1 MELNLET
8 VDMTPLDAATLVLLR
23 DHPQEGL
30 QVLLLQRHSDSSV
43 LGGAYVFA
51 GGKLDAAD
59 QQPPSLARLD
69 CPPAALHG
77 LLGEPELPAAT
88 AAGLFVAAI
97 REAWEE
103 SGVLFCDGDPSQ
115 LPSGE
120 HGWHRLLTSSLQLQ
134 TRALIPW
141 CRWITPRQPSVTN
154 RRFDTRFFVARAPQG
169 QQARH
174 DNHETTASLW
184 LRPQQALERFWAR
197 EIALAPPQIMSLVHL
212 HHHDTVESVLI
223 EARSRRPPVILPE
236 PFDADGVRTICYP
249 GDPRHSCQAVALPG
263 PTRLRY
269 LQGRFEPEGGLE
281 ALLGPER
288 RNGPGFSL

>member
-1 MELNLET
+1 MELHLEA

-23 DHPQEGL
+23 DHPQDGL
-30 QVLLLQRHSDSSV
+30 QVLLLQRHSASSV

-59 QQPPSLARLD
+59 QQAAALARLD
-69 CPPAALHG
+69 ASPLTLHS
-77 LLGEPELPAAT
+77 LLGEPELSTDT

-97 REAWEE
+97 RETWEE

-115 LPSGE
+115 LPAGE
-120 HGWHRLLTSSLQLQ
+120 PGWRNLLGSSLQLQ
-134 TRALIPW
+134 TQALVPW
-141 CRWITPRQPSVTN
+141 CRWITPRQPSVSN

-184 LRPQQALERFWAR
+184 LRPQQALERYWAN
-197 EIALAPPQIMSLVHL
+197 EIALAPPQIMSLAHL
-212 HHHDTVESVLI
+212 HRHVSVDSVLH

-236 PFDADGVRTICYP
+236 PFDAEGVRTICYP
-249 GDPRHSCQAVALPG
+249 GDPRHSCSEPVLPG
-263 PTRLRY
+263 PSRLRY
-269 LQGRFEPEGGLE
+269 VQGRFEPDGGLP
-281 ALLGPER
+281 ALLGPFPSR
-288 RNGPGFSL
+288 TP